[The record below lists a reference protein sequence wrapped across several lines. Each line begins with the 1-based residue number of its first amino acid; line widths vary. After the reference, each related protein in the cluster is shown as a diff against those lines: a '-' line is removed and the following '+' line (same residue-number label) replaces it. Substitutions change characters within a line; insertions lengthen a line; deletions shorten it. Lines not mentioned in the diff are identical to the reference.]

1 MVEIRVESMT
11 VEHGFDSD
19 FIKRVRMY
27 SFPFP
32 NFSIKNL
39 LCKTVPKNGLS
50 LRESRER
57 NVIQRGKEF
66 RCYVTDSHL
75 VDVVFVLKKDRIDS
89 PIRMIQFE

>member
-1 MVEIRVESMT
+1 MIVEIRVELMT
-11 VEHGFDSD
+11 IGHGFDSD
-19 FIKRVRMY
+19 FIERVRMY
-27 SFPFP
+27 SFP
-32 NFSIKNL
+32 NFTIRNL
-39 LCKTVPKNGLS
+39 LCKTIPKNGLS